1 MFRAWT
7 FRVAS
12 REAFRHLRKRRVWMG
27 KHDDDP
33 QLENLPGP
41 EVRPVGELLQQLLAA
56 DVVSPASR
64 AVLMLHFQE
73 ELSLP
78 ETAAILDIPL
88 GTAKSRRAY
97 GLAAI
102 RRHVA
107 GLQSKIRPTNGPEGK
122 TRPTHSG
129 GSHGDHSGETLH
141 RSLNAVDAYRKRMIM
156 ALVFL
161 VVLLA
166 VVFFNGADGG
176 GDTLS
181 AFLAHFFILIIW
193 VTALAV
199 IVMMQISV
207 MTKRILRAIEL
218 ASRK

>member
-107 GLQSKIRPTNGPEGK
+107 GLQSKIRPTNGPAVLRTVEAHMATIREK
-122 TRPTHSG
+122 RCTARSTRLMPIA
-129 GSHGDHSGETLH
+129 
-141 RSLNAVDAYRKRMIM
+141 NA
-156 ALVFL
+156 
-161 VVLLA
+161 
-166 VVFFNGADGG
+166 
-176 GDTLS
+176 
-181 AFLAHFFILIIW
+181 
-193 VTALAV
+193 
-199 IVMMQISV
+199 
-207 MTKRILRAIEL
+207 
-218 ASRK
+218 

>member
-1 MFRAWT
+1 MA
-7 FRVAS
+7 
-12 REAFRHLRKRRVWMG
+12 
-27 KHDDDP
+27 DD
-33 QLENLPGP
+33 
-41 EVRPVGELLQQLLAA
+41 
-56 DVVSPASR
+56 
-64 AVLMLHFQE
+64 
-73 ELSLP
+73 
-78 ETAAILDIPL
+78 
-88 GTAKSRRAY
+88 
-97 GLAAI
+97 
-102 RRHVA
+102 
-107 GLQSKIRPTNGPEGK
+107 
-122 TRPTHSG
+122 
-129 GSHGDHSGETLH
+129 SGETLH

-166 VVFFNGADGG
+166 MVFFNGADGG